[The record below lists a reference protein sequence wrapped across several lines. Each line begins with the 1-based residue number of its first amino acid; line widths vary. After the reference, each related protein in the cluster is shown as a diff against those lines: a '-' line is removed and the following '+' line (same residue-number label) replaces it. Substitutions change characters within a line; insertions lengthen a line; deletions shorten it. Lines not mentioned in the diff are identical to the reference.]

1 MKPTITDIAKDTGLS
16 LATIS
21 KYLDHKSIRPE
32 NARIIEES
40 IQRLGYIPNQI
51 AQGLRSKKTNTIA
64 LIIPSLGECLWGN
77 TILPIESCLRE
88 KGYTLVVC
96 TNYRDNNRPGG
107 LSDFLFHNQVDGII
121 AVDVFCRK
129 RFFLILKRRKS
140 RLFVW
145 MVFIHVWLQ
154 I

>member
-21 KYLDHKSIRPE
+21 KYLNHKSIRPE

-88 KGYTLVVC
+88 KGYTLVPLKV
-96 TNYRDNNRPGG
+96 YFKGSLIKVEIGLARGKKLYDKRQDIAKKDQRREAERDFKI
-107 LSDFLFHNQVDGII
+107 S
-121 AVDVFCRK
+121 K
-129 RFFLILKRRKS
+129 
-140 RLFVW
+140 
-145 MVFIHVWLQ
+145 MY
-154 I
+154 